1 MIQWIKRKA
10 IEYTRSETATVYD
23 SDTEDNLESSQVDTD
38 LYAEGLDNLPDFS
51 ESDPYAFSMDD
62 LEDFEIDY

>member
-10 IEYTRSETATVYD
+10 REYTRSETATVYH

-38 LYAEGLDNLPDFS
+38 PYAEGLDNLPDL
-51 ESDPYAFSMDD
+51 ESAIPP
-62 LEDFEIDY
+62 DFCLSLTT